1 MIKTAEYVSLGHPDK
16 IADYISSA
24 VLDECISQDPAV
36 RYAVEVMVKNNHIIL
51 GGEISGNI
59 RLNNLTDIVKQA
71 LRDIGYDEKM
81 LEQVRPLL
89 EEISSM
95 NAFCAWMREAVKAKD
110 KELNVTEIS
119 VYGECT
125 ENPDIFRA
133 SYY

>member
-51 GGEISGNI
+51 GGEVSGNI

-71 LRDIGYDEKM
+71 LRDIGYDEKYNQIPVPITTGIK
-81 LEQVRPLL
+81 LGKRGR
-89 EEISSM
+89 SYS
-95 NAFCAWMREAVKAKD
+95 KKSD
-110 KELNVTEIS
+110 H
-119 VYGECT
+119 
-125 ENPDIFRA
+125 RA
-133 SYY
+133 